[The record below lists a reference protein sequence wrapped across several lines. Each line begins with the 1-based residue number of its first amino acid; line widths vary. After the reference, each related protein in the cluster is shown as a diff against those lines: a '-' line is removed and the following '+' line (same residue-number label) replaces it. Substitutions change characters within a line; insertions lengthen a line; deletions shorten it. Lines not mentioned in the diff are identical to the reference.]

1 MVRKILTY
9 MADPSYPALY
19 DKDYANLVN
28 PDGKKQGDDPAEK
41 KGTGRGKKRK
51 KGAGGKATTTKMTKK
66 RSQKKRTKSPVSLC
80 RCIEP
85 VPTA

>member
-51 KGAGGKATTTKMTKK
+51 KGAGGKGKK
-66 RSQKKRTKSPVSLC
+66 PKKKKGDDDEDEEEEEPEEEDEESGESL
-80 RCIEP
+80 
-85 VPTA
+85 